1 MDVDKILKTIGGIV
15 VLALVIVI
23 AVYIVHGLIWLFC
36 TVLYYMLTQPLYVL
50 IGGVAGMVALYV
62 FFRWRDGYFFRNK

>member
-50 IGGVAGMVALYV
+50 IGGVAGLVALYV
-62 FFRWRDGYFFRNK
+62 FLRWRDGYFFRNK

>member
-36 TVLYYMLTQPLYVL
+36 TVLYYISYYAILYYYIIL
-50 IGGVAGMVALYV
+50 AREDDPSL
-62 FFRWRDGYFFRNK
+62 